1 MVCEWGMSEKMGP
14 LTYGT
19 KEEQIFLGRDFNTQ
33 KNFSD
38 ETAKLIDLEVKALV
52 MGGYN
57 TAEDLITKNRESL
70 EKLSMALLEHETL
83 NLKEITEII
92 DGKPPKSGDD
102 ETPKEELSED
112 ALLAKEKKKSEKKTG
127 PHDDPDG
134 LLGGSG
140 MPDPS
145 PA

>member
-1 MVCEWGMSEKMGP
+1 
-14 LTYGT
+14 
-19 KEEQIFLGRDFNTQ
+19 
-33 KNFSD
+33 
-38 ETAKLIDLEVKALV
+38 

-57 TAEDLITKNRESL
+57 TAVDLLTKNRDALERLSL
-70 EKLSMALLEHETL
+70 ALLEHETL
-83 NLKEITEII
+83 DLKEITEII

-112 ALLAKEKKKSEKKTG
+112 ETLKEKKGKKKSE
-127 PHDDPDG
+127 PLDDSDG